1 MLSLTEILEYALYK
15 EGQVLI
21 PITAFK
27 YDMYKLETLFY
38 NAVREAEKYVPRSED
53 VFMYVTKQ
61 GVCMPDTYAIKSL
74 GFTGNATNQLIP
86 PIIRP
91 TNSRYWHWDKHSH
104 ILQSQISAHYLVK
117 CLKYY
122 TFRKLHYMDML
133 GMPMY
138 DQEEFSG
145 KLIAEPELSSLRVR
159 SGCRVSTY
167 TEVESCC
174 GNTADSNIVLCQGD
188 LGTARYDTETRMM
201 TILLDG
207 PVEEPIIVEYLTK
220 YKGFQELEIGTSK
233 LINDWF
239 AADLFASLGSLQA
252 VTQIEQSPIKWD
264 APNLIEYGRN
274 LRQQVQER
282 RGSEMNF
289 YEWLP

>member
-1 MLSLTEILEYALYK
+1 MLSLTEILEYSLYR

-27 YDMYKLETLFY
+27 YDMNKLETLYY
-38 NAVREAEKYVPRSED
+38 NVVRQAERYVPRSED
-53 VFMYVTKQ
+53 VFMYVTKH
-61 GVCMPDTYAIKSL
+61 GVHLPDVYAIKSL

-91 TNSRYWHWDKHSH
+91 TRYRYWHWDKNTH

-122 TFRKLHYMDML
+122 TFRKLHYLDEL

-138 DQEEFSG
+138 DQAEFTG
-145 KLIAEPELSSLRVR
+145 KLIAEPEVTSLRIR
-159 SGCRVSTY
+159 SGCKTAVF
-167 TEVESCC
+167 TELEACC
-174 GNTADSNIVLCQGD
+174 ENASSSLVVCQGD
-188 LGTARYDTETRMM
+188 LGTARYDTETRMV
-201 TILLDG
+201 TLLLDE
-207 PVEEPIIVEYLTK
+207 PVCEPIVAEYLTK
-220 YKGFQELEIGTSK
+220 YKGFQELEIGTSN
-233 LINDWF
+233 LITDWF
-239 AADLFASLGSLQA
+239 AAELFAGLGSLLA

-274 LRQQVQER
+274 LRQQVFER
-282 RGSEMNF
+282 RGSQMNF